1 MSCININEVSKVL
14 DMNEAIFH
22 PIGCMCETCKS
33 MRQNIGLQDQT
44 HAQGQGQLK
53 FDPWSVQLPHQPN
66 PKPHTSAEW
75 LQLQERHDY
84 WEEQAKECREEIN
97 VIIRSRDEWKARTE
111 AAETG
116 LKKLE
121 DALKVSDKLLKC
133 QENDIVYWKN
143 ESLSWQKK
151 AQMQKPSD
159 DKIREDRDH
168 WQKMAEKADHWKK
181 SVDYW
186 ENESRRLADN
196 AAHWEKMASM
206 HLFRKAKLE
215 EFYELYIKHIDAVK
229 VLDEADDLKCKTAEA
244 VIAYGKE
251 LAALDDPEG
260 EEGE

>member
-22 PIGCMCETCKS
+22 PQGCMCETCKA
-33 MRQNIGLQDQT
+33 MRQNINHQGQT
-44 HAQGQGQLK
+44 QAQGQGQLK

-66 PKPHTSAEW
+66 PKPPTTAEW

-84 WEEQAKECREEIN
+84 WKSQ
-97 VIIRSRDEWKARTE
+97 
-111 AAETG
+111 
-116 LKKLE
+116 
-121 DALKVSDKLLKC
+121 
-133 QENDIVYWKN
+133 
-143 ESLSWQKK
+143 
-151 AQMQKPSD
+151 
-159 DKIREDRDH
+159 
-168 WQKMAEKADHWKK
+168 AEKADYWKQ
-181 SVDYW
+181 SLEYW
-186 ENESRRLADN
+186 ENNSRKLADN

-251 LAALDDPEG
+251 LAKLDEA
-260 EEGE
+260 EY